1 MAIKK
6 TELYSSLWASCDE
19 LRGGMD
25 ASQYKDY
32 VLTMLFMKYVSD
44 KFKGDPY
51 GMIVVPK
58 GASYDDMVAAKGDK
72 EIGDKIN
79 KIISA
84 LAEENDL
91 KGVIDVA
98 DFNDED
104 KLGKGKEMIDRLT
117 KLVGIF
123 QGLDLT
129 ANRAAGDDL
138 LGDAYEY
145 LMRHFATESG
155 KSKGQFYT
163 PSEVSQILAKVVGI
177 TEDTPQDAT
186 VYDCACG
193 SGSLLLK
200 ASDEAPRG
208 LSIYGQ
214 EMDNATS
221 ALARMN
227 MILHNNATAK
237 IWKGNSLSD
246 PQWKDSPNSLK
257 LMDFC
262 VANPPFSNKNWTSG
276 LNPSEDLYGRFTWG
290 IPPEKN
296 GDYTFL
302 LHIIKSLKST
312 GKGAVILPHGVLFR
326 GNAEANIR
334 ENLIKQGYIK
344 GIVGLPANLFYGT
357 GIPACIIIIDKENA
371 QRAVEDFD
379 ASEDGLPTMTGR
391 PIFMIDASKGF
402 IKDGNKNRLRSQD
415 IHKIVDVFNKGLELE
430 RFSRLVP
437 LDEIAANDYNLN
449 IPRYIDS
456 SEPEDLHD
464 LSGHLQGGI
473 PNRDIDALEHFWQ
486 VFPSIRATLFKP
498 VREGYSLGMIEA
510 SKVKSSILAHQ
521 EFKDFASS
529 SLLPFKNWIPQANL
543 KDIKQGENP
552 KSFIFN
558 ISENLLSAYSNSDLL
573 SKYDIYQILMDYW
586 AETLQ
591 DDVYVLAQDDWQAGN
606 TLRILVPVKDDK
618 GKDVYKEAHDFV
630 FNKKRY
636 KGEIIPTSIV
646 IPRYF
651 QTEQERIDSLK
662 SSLDNVQS
670 EMQQLLE
677 EHGGEDMTL
686 ELLTESD
693 KKPSKA
699 VITDCILDWE
709 NTVVSILNRPL
720 ATQLNDKEVE
730 LEEALAALSQLDSSP
745 EHNTAFAP
753 LLNDKGKLTKTNVNK
768 RIKVIGE
775 LDINNELESL
785 NAFICLINDVADAKK
800 ELKALKIE
808 RAEFIAKALNIYSDD
823 ESVVSLK
830 IAYQYQS
837 LAEDETQL
845 NSDIKNAECA
855 LHKLLI
861 DKYPTIP
868 LTEIK
873 ELIVDDKWLATLQ
886 VNIISE
892 IERVTQQ
899 MANRVKELEER
910 YSTPLPTLSKSVDEL
925 SDKVAG
931 HLKAMG
937 LEWSL

>member
-44 KFKGDPY
+44 KYKGDPY
-51 GMIVVPK
+51 GMIVVPT
-58 GASYDDMVAAKGDK
+58 GASFDDLIALKSDK

-84 LAEENDL
+84 LAKENDL

-104 KLGKGKEMIDRLT
+104 KLGKGKEMVDRLT

-123 QGLDLT
+123 QGLDLSD
-129 ANRAAGDDL
+129 NRADGDDL

-177 TEDTPQDAT
+177 TQDTPQDAT
-186 VYDCACG
+186 VYDPTCG

-208 LSIYGQ
+208 LSIFGQ

-237 IWKGNSLSD
+237 IWKGNTLAD
-246 PQWKDSPNSLK
+246 PQWKDTTDNNKLK
-257 LMDFC
+257 TFDFS

-276 LNPSEDLYGRFTWG
+276 LNPKEDLFKRFTWG

-302 LHIIKSLKST
+302 LHIITSLKST

-326 GNAEANIR
+326 GNAEATIR

-344 GIVGLPANLFYGT
+344 GIIGLPANLFYGT
-357 GIPACIIIIDKENA
+357 GIPACIIVIDKAHA
-371 QRAVEDFD
+371 QKAATALDE
-379 ASEDGLPTMTGR
+379 SGDGQGVHSHIKMTGR

-415 IHKIVDVFNKGLELE
+415 IHKIVDVFNKGIELE
-430 RFSRLVP
+430 RYSRLVSI
-437 LDEIAANDYNLN
+437 DEIAANDYNLN

-464 LSGHLQGGI
+464 LSAHLQGGI
-473 PNRDIDALEHFWQ
+473 PNRDIDALEHYWQ

-498 VREGYSLGMIEA
+498 EPNPKRSGYSHALVAA
-510 SKVKSSILAHQ
+510 SQVKSTILAHQ
-521 EFKDFASS
+521 EFKDFACR
-529 SLLPFKNWIPQANL
+529 SLLPFKAW
-543 KDIKQGENP
+543 IKQAALTEIAQGDSP
-552 KSFIFN
+552 KELIN
-558 ISENLLSAYSNSDLL
+558 EISEQLLSRYANSELL
-573 SKYDIYQILMDYW
+573 SQYDIYQILMDYW
-586 AETLQ
+586 ADTMQ
-591 DDVYVLAQDDWQAGN
+591 DDVYVLVQDGWQAGKV
-606 TLRILVPVKDDK
+606 LRELVPSKKGETVSNKSKETPDLVIAKKKYKAELIPPSLIVARYFADVQAQVDELQAKQDEATQALESYLEDNGGDDGLLIEAINDKDKITKATVAARAKLATDADEVNALKHATKLFNAEAAAKKAVKTVQDALDL
-618 GKDVYKEAHDFV
+618 AV
-630 FNKKRY
+630 FN
-636 KGEIIPTSIV
+636 
-646 IPRYF
+646 
-651 QTEQERIDSLK
+651 
-662 SSLDNVQS
+662 
-670 EMQQLLE
+670 
-677 EHGGEDMTL
+677 H
-686 ELLTESD
+686 
-693 KKPSKA
+693 
-699 VITDCILDWE
+699 
-709 NTVVSILNRPL
+709 
-720 ATQLNDKEVE
+720 
-730 LEEALAALSQLDSSP
+730 
-745 EHNTAFAP
+745 
-753 LLNDKGKLTKTNVNK
+753 
-768 RIKVIGE
+768 
-775 LDINNELESL
+775 
-785 NAFICLINDVADAKK
+785 
-800 ELKALKIE
+800 
-808 RAEFIAKALNIYSDD
+808 
-823 ESVVSLK
+823 
-830 IAYQYQS
+830 
-837 LAEDETQL
+837 
-845 NSDIKNAECA
+845 
-855 LHKLLI
+855 
-861 DKYPTIP
+861 YPTLSID
-868 LTEIK
+868 EVK
-873 ELIVDDKWLATLQ
+873 SLIVDDKWLATLQ
-886 VNIISE
+886 ANIVSE

-910 YSTPLPTLSKSVDEL
+910 YSTPLPTLTQSVEGL
-925 SDKVAG
+925 SDKVEG

>member
-44 KFKGDPY
+44 KYKGVRR
-51 GMIVVPK
+51 GMIKVPE
-58 GASYDDMVAAKGDK
+58 GASYDDMIAAKGDK

-79 KIISA
+79 KIIAA
-84 LAEENDL
+84 LAEANDL

-104 KLGKGKEMIDRLT
+104 KLGKGKDMIDRLT

-123 QGLDLT
+123 QGLDLS
-129 ANRAAGDDL
+129 ANRADGDDL

-163 PSEVSQILAKVVGI
+163 PSEVSSILAKVVGI
-177 TEDTPQDAT
+177 TKDTPLEAS
-186 VYDCACG
+186 VYDPTCG

-227 MILHNNATAK
+227 MILHDNATAK
-237 IWKGNSLSD
+237 IFKGNTLSE
-246 PQWKDSPNSLK
+246 PEWKDGPNQLK
-257 LMDFC
+257 IFDFC

-276 LNPSEDLYGRFTWG
+276 LNPENDLYDRFTWG

-302 LHIIKSLKST
+302 LHILKSLKST

-326 GNAEANIR
+326 GNAEATIR

-344 GIVGLPANLFYGT
+344 GIIGLPANLFYGT
-357 GIPACIIIIDKENA
+357 GIPACIIVIDKEHA
-371 QRAVEDFD
+371 QKAVAGFKEGDE
-379 ASEDGLPTMTGR
+379 SLPTITGR
-391 PIFMIDASKGF
+391 SIFMVDASKGF

-415 IHKIVDVFNKGLELE
+415 IHKIVDVFTKGQELQ

-437 LDEIAANDYNLN
+437 IDEIAANDYNLN

-464 LSGHLQGGI
+464 LSSHLQGGI
-473 PNRDIDALEHFWQ
+473 PNRDLDALERYWK
-486 VFPSIRATLFKP
+486 VFPNIRATLFEP
-498 VREGYSLGMIEA
+498 AREGYSNALVTA
-510 SKVKSSILAHQ
+510 SEVKGRILAHQ
-521 EFKDFASS
+521 EFKDFAQR
-529 SLLPFKNWIPQANL
+529 SLKPFDAWVKQAQL
-543 KDIKQGENP
+543 KEIKQGDSP
-552 KSFIFN
+552 KELIFD
-558 ISENLLSAYSNSDLL
+558 ISEQLLSGYANSDLL

-586 AETLQ
+586 ADTMQ
-591 DDVYVLAQDDWQAGN
+591 DDVYVLMQDDWQAGN
-606 TLRILVPVKDDK
+606 TIRELVAKF
-618 GKDVYKEAHDFV
+618 KEAPDLVIDKKKYKAELIPPSLIVARYFADEQTQVDALQVKLDDANQALNSLVEEHSGDDGVLLSVSNKTEANATLNDFV
-630 FNKKRY
+630 ELAW
-636 KGEIIPTSIV
+636 KGLDKQSFDS
-646 IPRYF
+646 Y
-651 QTEQERIDSLK
+651 QKSKAQLEQL
-662 SSLDNVQS
+662 Q
-670 EMQQLLE
+670 QQLIAAAE
-677 EHGGEDMTL
+677 FPVF
-686 ELLTESD
+686 ELA
-693 KKPSKA
+693 KNA
-699 VITDCILDWE
+699 
-709 NTVVSILNRPL
+709 
-720 ATQLNDKEVE
+720 
-730 LEEALAALSQLDSSP
+730 
-745 EHNTAFAP
+745 
-753 LLNDKGKLTKTNVNK
+753 KGKLTLKG
-768 RIKVIGE
+768 IKALLGTVEPNQESQLETYIE
-775 LDINNELESL
+775 LDKKIKEQNKIIKPAFAKGLGIVEGALEMGSESIFL
-785 NAFICLINDVADAKK
+785 AEVKVVQSYLALLDKVALAKT
-800 ELKALKIE
+800 ELKEEQEAL
-808 RAEFIAKALNIYSDD
+808 D
-823 ESVVSLK
+823 
-830 IAYQYQS
+830 
-837 LAEDETQL
+837 LAVF
-845 NSDIKNAECA
+845 N
-855 LHKLLI
+855 
-861 DKYPTIP
+861 KYPELTIK
-868 LTEIK
+868 EIK
-873 ELIVDDKWLATLQ
+873 ALIVDDKWLATLQ
-886 VNIISE
+886 ANIVDE

-899 MANRVKELEER
+899 MANRVKQLEER
-910 YSTPLPTLSKSVDEL
+910 YSTPLPTLTKSVDQL